1 MNALDLVLAN
11 NNILQYRTGLEDEDG
26 ILITAFSLASTRNCR
41 KKKFK
46 LEFYGRPAF
55 AFFFWI
61 LELTTTSKSLHA
73 TIKSSSDGLGR
84 RKGGSSGSSG
94 EDSCSSCRDGNGAE
108 NDGDEKSGELHCCKF
123 G

>member
-1 MNALDLVLAN
+1 MNALDLILAD

-55 AFFFWI
+55 AFF
-61 LELTTTSKSLHA
+61 L
-73 TIKSSSDGLGR
+73 DLGTHHHVQI
-84 RKGGSSGSSG
+84 
-94 EDSCSSCRDGNGAE
+94 SSC
-108 NDGDEKSGELHCCKF
+108 HHQKF
-123 G
+123 Q